1 MDMEINRNRSE
12 ATASDERDLLRERHG
27 KDRLTATVLLVE
39 PNEVLRDQYGA
50 WLEEA
55 GLQPINCPGP
65 HAPDFT
71 CLGARGERCALSM
84 AADIV
89 VLDSQPLSTVSRK
102 GLPGWR
108 LLRHYLALG
117 KPVVVISSQPHR
129 KQSFRIEQIACL
141 TADPGRESLLLAVRR
156 LLRDAQHW

>member
-1 MDMEINRNRSE
+1 MC
-12 ATASDERDLLRERHG
+12 G
-27 KDRLTATVLLVE
+27 RLTGTVLLVE
-39 PNEVLRDQYGA
+39 RDEVRREQYGA

-65 HAPDFT
+65 HASDFT
-71 CLGARGERCALSM
+71 CLGSRGQRCALSV

-89 VLDSQPLSTVSRK
+89 VFNSQPLSIVSRH

-108 LLRHYLALG
+108 LLRHYLAMG
-117 KPVVVISSQPHR
+117 KPVVVISSQPRRH
-129 KQSFRIEQIACL
+129 QSFRPEQVASL
-141 TADPGRESLLLAVRR
+141 AADPGRESLLLAVRR